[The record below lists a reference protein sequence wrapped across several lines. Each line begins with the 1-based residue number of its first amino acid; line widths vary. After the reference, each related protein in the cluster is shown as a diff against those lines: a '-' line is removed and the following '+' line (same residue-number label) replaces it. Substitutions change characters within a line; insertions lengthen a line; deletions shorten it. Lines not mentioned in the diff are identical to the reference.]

1 MQVGIGQFPDI
12 MAQTP
17 QSSFGD
23 ENHFM
28 RRDQNITA
36 PRINAD
42 PPEDRLAT
50 KKSPKQS
57 TGLGLGGVVAFNLG
71 F

>member
-28 RRDQNITA
+28 RRD
-36 PRINAD
+36 
-42 PPEDRLAT
+42 
-50 KKSPKQS
+50 
-57 TGLGLGGVVAFNLG
+57 
-71 F
+71 

>member
-12 MAQTP
+12 MAQTL

-28 RRDQNITA
+28 RRETKISQ
-36 PRINAD
+36 PR
-42 PPEDRLAT
+42 E
-50 KKSPKQS
+50 
-57 TGLGLGGVVAFNLG
+57 
-71 F
+71 